1 MNKIWELP
9 VFLVPLFAFLIFSLE
24 AFIPL
29 EHIQTGENLYKLY
42 CASCHGVS
50 GDGTGDLA
58 YLVYPKPRDF
68 TGGKFKIKSTLPGLP
83 PTDDDLFKTIRQG
96 MPGTAM
102 PAFNFLK
109 DDEIKSLE
117 KNIIKS
123 ELRRVFDFA
132 DTALNKYDA
141 LDSLSGTLD
150 LYDID
155 IYDVKGKELEI

>member
-1 MNKIWELP
+1 MIKRNMIFTVSALFIIFMNLQ
-9 VFLVPLFAFLIFSLE
+9 AFKSN
-24 AFIPL
+24 
-29 EHIQTGENLYKLY
+29 GEKNTSEKLYQEY

-109 DDEIKSLE
+109 DDEIKSLTGV
-117 KNIIKS
+117 IKEFS
-123 ELRRVFDFA
+123 S
-132 DTALNKYDA
+132 LNNQNVQKISIPA
-141 LDSLSGTLD
+141 
-150 LYDID
+150 
-155 IYDVKGKELEI
+155 E

>member
-1 MNKIWELP
+1 MIKRNMIFT
-9 VFLVPLFAFLIFSLE
+9 VSALFIIFMILQAFKSN
-24 AFIPL
+24 
-29 EHIQTGENLYKLY
+29 GEKNTSEKLYQEY

-109 DDEIKSLE
+109 DDEIKSLTGVIKE
-117 KNIIKS
+117 FSSLNNQNVRKISIPTELPYTNEIIDLGKS
-123 ELRRVFDFA
+123 
-132 DTALNKYDA
+132 
-141 LDSLSGTLD
+141 
-150 LYDID
+150 I
-155 IYDVKGKELEI
+155 